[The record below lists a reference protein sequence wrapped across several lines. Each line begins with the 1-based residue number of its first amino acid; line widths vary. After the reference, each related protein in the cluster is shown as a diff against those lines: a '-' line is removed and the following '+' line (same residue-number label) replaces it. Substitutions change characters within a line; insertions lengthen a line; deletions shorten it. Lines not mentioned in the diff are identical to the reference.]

1 MGFINYIVNVVVQIL
16 PFSGNNGGLLNQQP
30 LPINVPSSGVS
41 FSPQLGNGGVG
52 NVPQRESQI
61 TCHYPSLKGWEMCN
75 GPDSRNCWLRETH
88 SKQPVFSEYDITTD
102 YEAKWPQGVTREY
115 WLEVSEKTISP
126 DGTPKLSQLINGT
139 YPGPLI
145 EACWGDDIV
154 VHVTDKL
161 VENGTTI
168 HWHGVRQLHTNDAD
182 GVNGITQCPIAG
194 NRTYTYKFKATQY
207 GHSWYHSHYSLQYPN
222 GVAGPL
228 LIHGPTSANWD
239 VELDPIMMADW
250 FNANAFAAFHTEL
263 GPKPPPLSNAV
274 LLGGIGIHSG
284 SIFTR
289 VVESG
294 KKVLLHLI
302 NASTDMHF
310 VFSIDDHP
318 LQVITTD
325 FVPIEPYWT
334 NSISIGIGQRY
345 SVIVDANQ
353 TAGNYWMRT
362 TPVLNC
368 SGNKTHVDNRTGIL
382 RYQGAPNTKP
392 TTSIQSGLTFACQDE
407 PPEKLKP
414 VVRWEV
420 GTNPANNVI
429 DSTYEVGTVF
439 SRNATRWAIGAKS
452 LWLDF
457 ADPTLLDVNNRT
469 FNPDYDVE
477 KYDFDNEW
485 IYIIITASGN
495 ITGVPTPPNRGLVP
509 LAHPIHLHG
518 HDFAVLGAGNGTYN
532 EKSDPFTFE
541 YHNPPR
547 RDVALLPS
555 EGWLALAFRS
565 DNPGVWLLHCHIA
578 WHASSGLALQILER
592 TGDIH
597 KALGP
602 ERLDA
607 VKETCKQWK
616 QWDATERVNQEDSG
630 I

>member
-1 MGFINYIVNVVVQIL
+1 MGFISYIVAVVVQVL
-16 PFSGNNGGLLNQQP
+16 PFSDYDGGGLVNQQP

-41 FSPQLGNGGVG
+41 FSPQLGNDAVG
-52 NVPQRESQI
+52 NAPQIEPRI

-75 GPDSRNCWLRETH
+75 GPDSRDCWLRDTR
-88 SKQPVFSEYDITTD
+88 SKQPVFSEYDISTD
-102 YEAKWPQGVTREY
+102 YEAKWPEGITREY

-126 DGTPKLSQLINGT
+126 DGTPKLSQLLNET

-250 FNANAFAAFHTEL
+250 FNANAFSAFHTEL
-263 GPKPPPLSNAV
+263 ENPPPLSDAV
-274 LLGGIGIHSG
+274 LLEGIGRNSG

-289 VVESG
+289 VIEKG

-345 SVIVDANQ
+345 SIIVDANQ

-362 TPVLNC
+362 TPVANC
-368 SGNKTHVDNRTGIL
+368 SGNGTIPDDRTGIL
-382 RYQGAPNTKP
+382 RYSGVPNTNP
-392 TTSIQSGLTFACQDE
+392 TTSIQQGLTFACKDE

-439 SRNATRWAIGAKS
+439 SRNATRWAIGEKS

-457 ADPTLLDVNNRT
+457 ADPTLLDVHNRT

-485 IYIIITASGN
+485 
-495 ITGVPTPPNRGLVP
+495 R
-509 LAHPIHLHG
+509 
-518 HDFAVLGAGNGTYN
+518 AGDGTYN
-532 EKSDPFTFE
+532 EQSDPFHFA

-547 RDVALLPS
+547 RDVALLPA
-555 EGWLALAFRS
+555 EGWLALAFKS

-592 TGDIH
+592 TGDIQ
-597 KALGP
+597 KALGQQ
-602 ERLDA
+602 RLDA
-607 VKETCKQWK
+607 VKETCKEWK
-616 QWDATERVNQEDSG
+616 KWDSTERVNQEDSG